1 VAGPGKSFGAAV
13 PLLIG
18 VLVVLLLSGQR
29 AGAQFLS
36 HDHPVSPREIRIGMS
51 NAESGRIGLLGV
63 EIRQGCE
70 AYLAKI
76 NKHGGVAGRR
86 LILVKYDDRYE
97 PVDTVSNVERLIDQD
112 KVFALLDFLGT
123 PTCRAILPMINEANI
138 VLVGPISGAAIFRQP
153 MQRLIFNTRAS
164 YGEETETLVSH
175 LVTDLGCKRFA
186 LFRQDDSFGDAGRTA
201 LIESLRRRGLL
212 LVSEGSYVRN
222 SVKSADALYHIAK
235 SKPDAVILFGTY
247 KPCAD
252 LIVEARKLG
261 LKNTVFC
268 NVSVVGTEP
277 LIKYLGEYGD
287 GVIIS
292 QVVPSPYDDSL
303 PLVHD
308 YQADMRDV
316 GLANFSYLGLE
327 GYVNAVV
334 LVEGLRRAG
343 QNPTEDSL
351 IDALEHLKI
360 DFRSFAIQ
368 FSTENRQGSHQV
380 FLTKVDH
387 GRAIPIEKL
396 DPADYAR

>member
-1 VAGPGKSFGAAV
+1 VAGPGKSLGGATL
-13 PLLIG
+13 LLIS
-18 VLVVLLLSGQR
+18 VLVVLPLSGQR
-29 AGAQFLS
+29 AAGQFLS
-36 HDHPVSPREIRIGMS
+36 HDHPVSTREIKIGMS

-70 AYLAKI
+70 AYLSRI
-76 NKHGGVAGRR
+76 NKRGGVNGRR
-86 LILVKYDDRYE
+86 LVLVKYDDRYE
-97 PVDTVSNVERLIDQD
+97 PVDTVSNVERLVDQD
-112 KVFALLDFLGT
+112 KVFTLLDFLGT

-164 YGEETETLVSH
+164 YGEEAETLVSH

-186 LFRQDDSFGDAGRTA
+186 LFRQDDSFGDAGRA
-201 LIESLRRRGLL
+201 AVMEALRRRGLL
-212 LVSEGSYVRN
+212 LVGEGEYVRN
-222 SVKSADALYHIAK
+222 SVKASDALYHIAK

-252 LIVEARKLG
+252 LIIEAKKSG
-261 LKNTVFC
+261 LPNTIFC

-292 QVVPSPYDDSL
+292 QVVPSPYDDTL

-308 YQADMRDV
+308 YQTDMRDV
-316 GLANFSYLGLE
+316 GLTNFTYLGLE

-343 QNPTEDSL
+343 HDPTEDSL

-368 FSTENRQGSHQV
+368 FSTDSRQGTHQV

-387 GRAIPIEKL
+387 GRAIPIQKL
-396 DPADYAR
+396 NPADYAR

>member
-1 VAGPGKSFGAAV
+1 VAGPVKSLHGAAL
-13 PLLIG
+13 LLIG
-18 VLVVLLLSGQR
+18 VLVVLPLSGQR
-29 AGAQFLS
+29 AAAQFLS
-36 HDHPVSPREIRIGMS
+36 HDHPVSTREIKIGMS
-51 NAESGRIGLLGV
+51 NAESGRIGLLGI

-70 AYLAKI
+70 AYLANI
-76 NKHGGVAGRR
+76 NKRGGVSGRR
-86 LILVKYDDRYE
+86 LVLVKYDDRYE
-97 PVDTVSNVERLIDQD
+97 PVDTVSNVERLVDQD
-112 KVFALLDFLGT
+112 KVFTLLDFLGT

-164 YGEETETLVSH
+164 YGEEAETLVSH

-186 LFRQDDSFGDAGRTA
+186 LFRQDDSFGDAGRA
-201 LIESLRRRGLL
+201 AVMESLRRRGLL
-212 LVSEGSYVRN
+212 LVGEGEYVRN
-222 SVKSADALYHIAK
+222 SVKASDALYHIAK

-252 LIVEARKLG
+252 LIRGAKQSG
-261 LKNTVFC
+261 LQKAIFC

-292 QVVPSPYDDSL
+292 QVVPSPYDETL

-308 YQADMRDV
+308 YQTDMRDV
-316 GLANFSYLGLE
+316 GLTNFTYMGLE
-327 GYVNAVV
+327 GYLNAVV

-343 QNPTEDSL
+343 QDPTEDSL
-351 IDALEHLKI
+351 VDALEHLKI

-368 FSTENRQGSHQV
+368 FSTDTRQGSHQV

-387 GRAIPIEKL
+387 GRAVPIQKL